1 MRNSFCQDEVINLT
15 GDAELLE
22 TVLTHA
28 STPAATTILGAIVAC
43 ASGKGKSSAFVATA
57 YALGATDHAKMKSAW
72 TTGIKYQLENCRWR
86 EHFMAAGGASGT
98 RVHSI
103 QRFAI
108 ALADVAFAGC
118 QSLHEILSSKEN
130 PKGY

>member
-22 TVLTHA
+22 SVLTHA

-72 TTGIKYQLENCRWR
+72 TTGIKQ
-86 EHFMAAGGASGT
+86 FMAAGGASGT

-118 QSLHEILSSKEN
+118 QSLHEILTSKEN
-130 PKGY
+130 HKGY